1 MTRFAGRQF
10 GTDFTDP
17 SSYAGKGW
25 DLDATGGA
33 HIRRRSPAGL
43 AMRAAGAT
51 VVLVVAAIVA
61 WHLLGFLVGVV
72 YFAVKMAILA
82 GLVALV
88 VAGVRRMR

>member
-1 MTRFAGRQF
+1 MTRFAGHQF
-10 GTDFTDP
+10 GTDFTNP

-25 DLDATGGA
+25 DLEDTAGA

-51 VVLVVAAIVA
+51 ALMVVAAIVV

-72 YFAVKMAILA
+72 FFAVKMAVLV